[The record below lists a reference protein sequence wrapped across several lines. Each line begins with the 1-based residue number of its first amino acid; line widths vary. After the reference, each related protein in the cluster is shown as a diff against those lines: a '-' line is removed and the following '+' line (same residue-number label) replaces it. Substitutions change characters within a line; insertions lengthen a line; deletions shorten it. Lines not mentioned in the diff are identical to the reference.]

1 MRIFTKIANDAKIIE
16 MLKSGGANEDKA
28 LTMLY
33 KQNKKIIVNHILKN
47 SGTREAA
54 CDLFQDALIIFCEQV
69 RNDKFVL
76 HENTKISTYIFMI
89 AKRLWINE
97 LKRKGLYLKYENTL
111 SNENDLMPE
120 TPLNRVLTEERQNII
135 NQLMEQLGEDCKQ
148 ILLMTI
154 YEGLSMTEVAEKM
167 GYKNVD
173 VAKNKKYKCKERLK
187 TLVENSPQLSTKLKE
202 IISL

>member
-1 MRIFTKIANDAKIIE
+1 
-16 MLKSGGANEDKA
+16 
-28 LTMLY
+28 
-33 KQNKKIIVNHILKN
+33 
-47 SGTREAA
+47 
-54 CDLFQDALIIFCEQV
+54 
-69 RNDKFVL
+69 
-76 HENTKISTYIFMI
+76 MI

-97 LKRKGLYLKYENTL
+97 LKRKGLYLRYENTL